1 MHTVDLLDA
10 ALALASQLGYGV
22 REEWLGGR
30 GGGDCEIRGRRWIF
44 LDLALSAEEQLDQV
58 LAILRDDP
66 AAAVADMNH
75 ELRCLLGAR
84 KSA

>member
-10 ALALASQLGYGV
+10 ARALAGQLGYGV
-22 REEWLGGR
+22 REEWLDGR
-30 GGGDCEIRGRRWIF
+30 SGGDCEIHGRRWIF

-58 LAILRDDP
+58 LAILRNDP

-75 ELRCLLGAR
+75 ELRRLLGTR